1 MTVVIAV
8 IALVAAL
15 FLFAA
20 TRPNTYQVQ
29 RTATIKAPPD
39 KVFAMVNDFHA
50 WPGWSPWEKLDPMMK
65 RTHTGPPSGPGAVYE
80 WDGNKKAGAGRM
92 EITSATPGSKVV
104 IKLDFLKPFEGHNV
118 TTFTLGTS
126 GATTTVT
133 WVMDGSANFMLK
145 VMGLFISMDKMIG
158 KDFEAGLANI
168 KNLAER

>member
-39 KVFAMVNDFHA
+39 KLFAMVNDFHA

-80 WDGNKKAGAGRM
+80 WDGNKKAGAG
-92 EITSATPGSKVV
+92 GW
-104 IKLDFLKPFEGHNV
+104 
-118 TTFTLGTS
+118 TLGPPIL
-126 GATTTVT
+126 G
-133 WVMDGSANFMLK
+133 
-145 VMGLFISMDKMIG
+145 DKSPPVFNM
-158 KDFEAGLANI
+158 
-168 KNLAER
+168 